1 MLSNNRLTIADN
13 KAGYNSIDLSAKS
26 TVTGAS
32 VDLFVSKIKVSPAT
46 SGDINADKTG
56 EGKGDVVFVRTL
68 NDTIV
73 EDFVVFKSNY

>member
-1 MLSNNRLTIADN
+1 MSNNRLTIADN

-32 VDLFVSKIKVSPAT
+32 VDLFASKIKVSPAT

-73 EDFVVFKSNY
+73 EDFVVFKANN

>member
-26 TVTGAS
+26 TVTVAS
-32 VDLFVSKIKVSPAT
+32 VDLFVSKIRVSPAT
-46 SGDINADKTG
+46 GGDIDTDKTG

-68 NDTIV
+68 NDTVV